1 MIDIL
6 TEYNFFLFLGTFA
19 FFAIGALGALAL
31 QKSPRLCN
39 AWSHS
44 CAAFGSL
51 VGILFSLALLM
62 SGQTFSYLISTSL
75 PLLTLSLRVD
85 MLAAFFMLVVS
96 GVALF
101 ASVYGVGYMAHYT
114 KKYSL
119 GTFGFFYNIFI
130 ASMLLVFSAQ
140 HAVYFLVLWELMSLS
155 SYMLV
160 IFEHKEEANIQAG
173 YTYFA
178 MTHIATACI
187 LFAFLL
193 LYQVTGSFDFDVL
206 RASTEGVP
214 ESLQTV
220 VLLLALVGFG
230 TKAGIIPLHVWLP
243 KAHPAAPAHVSAL
256 MSGVM
261 IKTGIFMLIR
271 FFVELLPTSALWSGV
286 LLICIGAV
294 SSFLGVLY
302 ALSENDLKRLLAYSS
317 IENIGIILL
326 GLGSA
331 LVFGSLGMPSLM
343 LVALIACLYHTANHA
358 VFKALLFLGAG
369 SVVHSTHARN
379 IEHYGGLIKKMS
391 WTAACFLIGAMAI
404 SGLPPFNGFV
414 SEWMT
419 FQAMFA
425 GLHSSS
431 IVITIIFIIGI
442 ASLAFTGGLAAACFV
457 KAFGATF
464 LGKARSEEAIQ
475 ATECGTSMRFGM
487 AGLALLCLFLGI
499 GAGSITP
506 VLSRVAQS
514 ISGLTSTVP
523 AITTSSLTLNVRDQ
537 FATISMPITALVFG
551 GLLILVVALVYVFTR
566 RQKVTRDLTW
576 DCGAPLRSRTEIT
589 ATGFSRSL
597 MTIFQFL
604 MRPSKNITT
613 AYADDAKYVTSARRI
628 ELGFFD
634 VYDLYIYT
642 PVRRCAE
649 YLSQTAK
656 KIQSGNVNE
665 YILYIGLT
673 LAVLLIWISY

>member
-1 MIDIL
+1 MTDTLIQ
-6 TEYNFFLFLGTFA
+6 YGFFCIFGL
-19 FFAIGALGALAL
+19 FAIGALGALIF
-31 QKSPRLCN
+31 QKSPQLCN
-39 AWSHS
+39 AWSHG
-44 CAAFGSL
+44 CATLGSL
-51 VGILFSLALLM
+51 AGGIFSLTLLM
-62 SGQTFSYLISTSL
+62 SQKSFSFTL
-75 PLLTLSLRVD
+75 PTTLPFFTLSLRVD

-96 GVALF
+96 VVALF

-140 HAVYFLVLWELMSLS
+140 HALYFLVLWELMSLS

-160 IFEHKEEANIQAG
+160 IFEHKEDANIQAG

-178 MTHIATACI
+178 MTHVATACI

-193 LYQVTGSFDFDVL
+193 LYHVTGSFDFEVL
-206 RASTEGVP
+206 RTHATTIP

-220 VLLLALVGFG
+220 ILLLALVGFG

-286 LLICIGAV
+286 LLLLIGAV
-294 SSFLGVLY
+294 SSLLGVLY

-326 GLGSA
+326 GLGAA

-343 LVALIACLYHTANHA
+343 LLGLIACLYHTANHA

-369 SVVHSTHARN
+369 SVAHATHTRN
-379 IEHYGGLIKKMS
+379 IEEYGGLIKTLP
-391 WTAACFLIGAMAI
+391 WTAFCFLIGAMAI

-419 FQAMFA
+419 FQALFA
-425 GLHSSS
+425 GLTSSNIVLTI
-431 IVITIIFIIGI
+431 IVIVGI
-442 ASLAFTGGLAAACFV
+442 ASLAFTSGLAAACFV
-457 KAFGATF
+457 KAFGTTF
-464 LGKARSEEAIQ
+464 LAVPRSEEA
-475 ATECGTSMRFGM
+475 ARAKECGPSMCFGM
-487 AGLALLCLFLGI
+487 AGLAALLLLLGI
-499 GAGSITP
+499 GAGSVTP
-506 VLSRVAQS
+506 VLTRVAQS
-514 ISGLTSTVP
+514 ISGLTDTVP
-523 AITTSSLTLNVRDQ
+523 ALQVTMMTVSARDQ
-537 FATISMPITALVFG
+537 FAALSMPMIALVFG
-551 GLLILVVALVYVFTR
+551 GLLLFVTGAVYVFTR
-566 RQKVTRDLTW
+566 RQKVTRDRTW
-576 DCGAPLRSRTEIT
+576 GCGAPLRSRTEIT
-589 ATGFSRSL
+589 ATGFSWSL
-597 MTIFQFL
+597 MTIFKFL
-604 MRPSKNITT
+604 MRPSKRITT
-613 AYADDAKYVTSARRI
+613 QYADDTQYVPVARRV

-634 VYDLYIYT
+634 AYDAYLYAPIKNIT
-642 PVRRCAE
+642 ERISR
-649 YLSQTAK
+649 SAK

-665 YILYIGLT
+665 YILYIALT
-673 LAVLLIWISY
+673 LAALLIWISF